1 MSRED
6 SVVSLLVE
14 VGIEPRFCPSWIFLS
29 NEEGVLLSC
38 SVSVMG
44 MSFFDVLGLLSMCGG
59 LWWWVFCCVWSCVWP
74 VELYL

>member
-44 MSFFDVLGLLSMCGG
+44 MSFLMF
-59 LWWWVFCCVWSCVWP
+59 
-74 VELYL
+74 